1 MKVTYK
7 KGKGDKMHVSIDG
20 VYTFT
25 VDETFF
31 YSLFLFRRGEAYRK
45 EPMISPARKERM
57 PTRRNSLELRTYF
70 LR

>member
-31 YSLFLFRRGEAYRK
+31 YSLFYQKLSNK
-45 EPMISPARKERM
+45 NI
-57 PTRRNSLELRTYF
+57 L
-70 LR
+70 